1 MYETAGLLSLLIEC
15 GANDKYDY
23 DNNVGDNHDY
33 IVSLGIKNT
42 ALSSDYSFWVK
53 IQPNES
59 TVSS

>member
-1 MYETAGLLSLLIEC
+1 MIEC

-53 IQPNES
+53 IQSNES